1 MKSIGLFISLVF
13 ACAVGTTVALAQ
25 TQQGG
30 TPQPSDST
38 TTAGNNSSTSPASS
52 MEQMGVGN
60 YLLGPGDVLSLR
72 VFRYQQFDGDVEVD
86 STGAI
91 EIPLVD
97 QPIIARCRRAQD
109 VQREIAEA
117 LKKYIRNPQVSLR
130 VKERRSRPNA
140 VVAGAVRSPQQF
152 QMLRRVKLLQLLAFT
167 GGITEQAS
175 GAIQVF
181 HTEAEMCPDP
191 NEPSLPVQQIVETT
205 SDALQAPFTLYN
217 INDLRLGKE
226 EANPYIRPGDVV
238 FVQDA
243 PPVYITGAVIAPQG
257 IYLRNNATLMRAIA
271 QVGGLRKEANQEKI
285 LIYRQKPGASEPEL
299 ITVNYAAIRKNKA
312 PDIVLQPYDVI
323 YVREAGVLSPGR
335 LVDTLVSMS
344 VGGLGSAVTNLPL
357 RVIY

>member
-1 MKSIGLFISLVF
+1 
-13 ACAVGTTVALAQ
+13 
-25 TQQGG
+25 
-30 TPQPSDST
+30 
-38 TTAGNNSSTSPASS
+38 
-52 MEQMGVGN
+52 MGVGN

-72 VFRYQQFDGDVEVD
+72 VFRYQQFDGEFEVD
-86 STGAI
+86 STGAV
-91 EIPLVD
+91 EIPLVEE
-97 QPIIARCRRAQD
+97 PIIARCRRAQD
-109 VQREIAEA
+109 VQREIAQA

-140 VVAGAVRSPQQF
+140 VVAGAVRNPQQF

-191 NEPSLPVQQIVETT
+191 NEPILPTQTAEAT
-205 SDALQAPFTLYN
+205 SDALQVPFTVYN

-238 FVQDA
+238 MVQDA
-243 PPVYITGAVIAPQG
+243 PPVYITGAVVAPQG
-257 IYLRNNATLMRAIA
+257 VYLRNNATLMRAIA

-285 LIYRQKPGASEPEL
+285 TIYRQKPGASEPEL
-299 ITVNYAAIRKNKA
+299 ITANYAAIRKNKA

-323 YVREAGVLSPGR
+323 YVREAGVLSTRR
-335 LVDTLVSMS
+335 LADTLLNLT